1 MLPFRKFISEGSNLA
16 PSELYKYSWR
26 VELFLDKY
34 KNGLP
39 LTLTNGNEIVL
50 KYDEDRDADIRN
62 KANPAKIFVIGL
74 DNRTYKLSDFAKTQE
89 FGGGG
94 GSGAGA
100 ALTKLTE
107 SAQAVYAQARWMGKT
122 EYTSEDI
129 ATAYDAARVDELMAS
144 IQHELPIDWHKSCII
159 GAEKLHA
166 TFGSKGYTFHRG
178 SAWVDRLETL
188 FKKLNARD
196 KHFSNLNK
204 WSPADIYM
212 VSPAGANIKFDTVSN
227 IQELNNILTEAMRT
241 KDIIGVSLKL
251 LKKTAKLSYH
261 NFGTDKPVV
270 KFDKFTIGNKGFFS
284 GKDVY
289 IYFTLD
295 GKIQFRTFP
304 ETFQG
309 EIKGKQ
315 ANQGKLSYG
324 PIQNILKQLGLPQLI
339 DIKKLRK
346 GLEDDN
352 VEIINVFYEFY
363 TRYAS
368 DPSKISHEAFRQIIK
383 EKGVSW
389 SFSKFIGCQ
398 LIDIIKKSTAEDD
411 FVTSC
416 IQYASSSTELSA
428 PYIKIE

>member
-1 MLPFRKFISEGSNLA
+1 MLPFRKFIAEGSNLA
-16 PSELYKYSWR
+16 PAELYKYSWR
-26 VELFLDKY
+26 VDLFLDKY
-34 KNGLP
+34 KNGHP
-39 LTLTNGNEIVL
+39 LTLTTGAEIVL
-50 KYDEDRDADIRN
+50 KYDETKEAEVRS
-62 KANPAKIFVIGL
+62 KTNPGKIVFLGIDSHL
-74 DNRTYKLSDFAKTQE
+74 YKLSDFAKTVE

-129 ATAYDAARVDELMAS
+129 ATAYAASRVDEELAS
-144 IQHELPIDWHKSCII
+144 IQHELPEDWRNSCII
-159 GAEKLHA
+159 GAEKLFD

-188 FKKLNARD
+188 FKKMNAKD

-212 VSPAGANIKFDTVSN
+212 VSPAGANIKFDSVSN
-227 IQELNNILTEAMRT
+227 IQELNNILMDAMRN
-241 KDIIGVSLKL
+241 KDIIGISLKL

-261 NFGTDKPVV
+261 NFGNDKPVV
-270 KFDKFTIGNKGFFS
+270 KFDKFTTGTKGFFS

-289 IYFTLD
+289 IYFTLN

-324 PIQNILKQLGLPQLI
+324 PIQTILRDLKLPLLI
-339 DIKKLRK
+339 DVKKLRSGIEK
-346 GLEDDN
+346 N
-352 VEIINVFYEFY
+352 NTEIFNEFYEFY
-363 TRYAS
+363 TRYANEGTKLS
-368 DPSKISHEAFRQIIK
+368 YAAFNTEIIA
-383 EKGVSW
+383 KGTSW
-389 SFSKFIGCQ
+389 IFSKFIGCQ
-398 LIDIIKKSTAEDD
+398 LIDIITKSNKQDD

-428 PYIKIE
+428 PYIKLE